1 MEEFRLKS
9 QVNVRS
15 FAFLSLKT
23 MLKSS
28 QSYNEATKTLIS
40 QLIFPNANVVA
51 ALLVKQ
57 TLTQWLLLLR
67 DIRVMDSQNGLD
79 ILSMSYA
86 QHCQ

>member
-1 MEEFRLKS
+1 MSTFGL
-9 QVNVRS
+9 

-28 QSYNEATKTLIS
+28 QIYNEGTKTLIS
-40 QLIFPNANVVA
+40 QLIFPNANVVVCFCVM

-57 TLTQWLLLLR
+57 TLRQWLLLLR

-79 ILSMSYA
+79 ILSM
-86 QHCQ
+86 

>member
-1 MEEFRLKS
+1 
-9 QVNVRS
+9 
-15 FAFLSLKT
+15 

-67 DIRVMDSQNGLD
+67 DIRVMHSQNGLD